1 MLAVGYIGNSEGQ
14 WGEIMNEERLQ
25 SILEKALKAERDG
38 FALYSMAAERAE
50 DPGAR
55 EMFERLAQDEK
66 HHHETLQKQYMSLH
80 GGKGW
85 RMDLPLEMLGD
96 DLDLSEVFSA
106 GFRERIQGKHVEASA
121 LSIGLLLERN
131 AIAFYSKL
139 AEEAETDALKAFFR
153 QLADWEDTH
162 FQLLLRLDEDLKE
175 DYWTK
180 NRFAPLL

>member
-1 MLAVGYIGNSEGQ
+1 
-14 WGEIMNEERLQ
+14 MNEERLQ
-25 SILEKALKAERDG
+25 HILEKALQAERDG

-55 EMFERLAQDEK
+55 EMFERLAQDEQ
-66 HHHETLQKQYMSLH
+66 HHHEALQKQYVSLH
-80 GGKGW
+80 GGNGW
-85 RMDLPLEMLGD
+85 RVDVPMEMPGD
-96 DLDLSEVFSA
+96 DLDLGAVFSE
-106 GFRERIQGKHVEASA
+106 GFRERIEGKHVEASA

-139 AEEAETDALKAFFR
+139 AEEAETEALKVFFR

-162 FQLLLRLDEDLKE
+162 YQLLLKLDEDLKE